1 MNAPFVLQ
9 QAQALAA
16 RDDFKKFTTDDA
28 RLRFLYETI
37 YQRRPAAAEVT
48 MARAFLASP
57 TQEST
62 KNLTAWER
70 LTHLLLIS
78 NEAAFV
84 D

>member
-1 MNAPFVLQ
+1 
-9 QAQALAA
+9 
-16 RDDFKKFTTDDA
+16 
-28 RLRFLYETI
+28 
-37 YQRRPAAAEVT
+37 